1 MKSVPLFDEIN
12 IDMNTTI
19 THPVVGLGG
28 THIRYGFA
36 QRTVSDNRFSGMPSL
51 AGTPVRIECIREGD
65 AVDLKRTLALA
76 AKGLRGSLPDNVTR
90 FVGIDAPGAWQEN
103 GLPYLG
109 TTPNIPDLGSYRL
122 AEQFPK
128 MFGPGWK
135 AAVNNDGVANVL
147 AIAQMLLT
155 NLDRFPEIQKILRGQ
170 NAGLAGFVPGT
181 GFGAGAFRINNGLA
195 QPVPGPQ
202 QFFDIMLWEGSDF
215 LKCGWV
221 TPETA
226 CAGTGFKFQ
235 AERSLLGERY
245 PKEKITGNFLR
256 KLAFLNDPTTAREE
270 RAVALNI
277 YRTAAKGLAETMKL
291 TYSGREPGRS
301 RKAVVNTP
309 NDVESDFWENVQ
321 GTRVFI
327 LGGWLTDPSVKG
339 FISRELTRELEGFET
354 KLFPI
359 FADEI
364 PGVKEMI
371 QSDSTELIGASLL
384 MPEEYA
390 KG

>member
-1 MKSVPLFDEIN
+1 
-12 IDMNTTI
+12 MNTI
-19 THPVVGLGG
+19 IHPVVGLGG
-28 THIRYGFA
+28 TYVRVGFV
-36 QRTVSDNRFSGMPSL
+36 QRDVLNNRFAGMPAVIGEPTKL
-51 AGTPVRIECIREGD
+51 NCIRTANE
-65 AVDLKRTLALA
+65 VDLKATLYMA
-76 AKGLRGSLPDNVTR
+76 ANKISTSMPAGTTK

-109 TTPNIPDLGSYRL
+109 TTPNIQDLGSFHF
-122 AEQFPK
+122 AKEFPA
-128 MFGPGWK
+128 MIGREWK

-155 NLDRFPEIQKILRGQ
+155 NLSRFPEAKEALSKM

-195 QPVPGPQ
+195 KPVPGPQ
-202 QFFDIMLWEGSDF
+202 QFFDIMLWQGPDF
-215 LKCGWV
+215 LNCGWI

-226 CAGTGFKFQ
+226 CAGIGFKFQ
-235 AERSLLGERY
+235 AENSLLRERY
-245 PKEKITGNFLR
+245 AEGKLTGDFIK
-256 KLAFLNDPTTAREE
+256 KLAFMNPGSTSREE
-270 RAVALNI
+270 RAVARNI
-277 YRTAAKGLAETMKL
+277 YRNAAKGLAETMQL
-291 TYSGREPGRS
+291 TYSGGEPGRS
-301 RKAVVNTP
+301 RKAVVNAP
-309 NDVESDFWENVQ
+309 NDVESNFWENVQ

-339 FISRELTRELEGFET
+339 FISQELARYLEGFNPKPVT
-354 KLFPI
+354 V

-364 PGVKEMI
+364 PGVAEMI
-371 QSDSTELIGASLL
+371 KTDSAELIGASLL

>member
-1 MKSVPLFDEIN
+1 MG
-12 IDMNTTI
+12 TTI
-19 THPVVGLGG
+19 LHPVVGLGG
-28 THIRYGFA
+28 THVRFGFA
-36 QRTVSDNRFSGMPSL
+36 QRAISENRFHGMPSL
-51 AGTPVRIECIREGD
+51 VGTPERMTCIRTNDG
-65 AVDLKRTLALA
+65 VDLNATLDKV
-76 AKGLRGSLPDNVTR
+76 AKGLKGSLPDNATR
-90 FVGIDAPGAWQEN
+90 FIGIDAPGAWQKN

-109 TTPNIPDLGSYRL
+109 TTPNIPDLDSYHF

-147 AIAQMLLT
+147 AISQMLLM
-155 NLDRFPEIQKILRGQ
+155 NLDKFPEIQRLLSEK

-181 GFGAGAFRINNGLA
+181 GFGAGAFRVNQGLA
-195 QPVPGPQ
+195 TPVPGPQ
-202 QFFDIMLWEGSDF
+202 QFFDIMLWEGPDF
-215 LKCGWV
+215 LNCGWI

-226 CAGTGFKFQ
+226 CAGIGFKFQ

-245 PKEKITGNFLR
+245 PEEKITGNFIR

-270 RAVALNI
+270 RIVALDI
-277 YRTAAKGLAETMKL
+277 YRNAAKGLAETMKL
-291 TYSGREPGRS
+291 TYSGGEPGRS

-309 NDVESDFWENVQ
+309 NDVEYDFWENVQ

-339 FISRELTRELEGFET
+339 FISKGLTSELEGFEP
-354 KLFPI
+354 KLIPV

-364 PGVKEMI
+364 PGVREMI
-371 QSDSTELIGASLL
+371 ASDTTELIGASLL

>member
-1 MKSVPLFDEIN
+1 MG
-12 IDMNTTI
+12 TTI
-19 THPVVGLGG
+19 LHPVVGLGG
-28 THIRYGFA
+28 THVRYVHAERAVAGK
-36 QRTVSDNRFSGMPSL
+36 RFSGMPTII
-51 AGTPVRIECIREGD
+51 GDPVRLKCVRNNAG
-65 AVDLKRTLALA
+65 VDLKGTLDLV
-76 AKGLRGSLPDNVTR
+76 AKGIGTSMPAGVTE

-109 TTPNIPDLGSYRL
+109 TTPNIPDLDSYNF
-122 AEQFPK
+122 ADQFPK
-128 MFGPGWK
+128 MLGPGWK
-135 AAVNNDGVANVL
+135 ATVNNDGVASVL
-147 AIAQMLLT
+147 AISQMLLM
-155 NLDRFPEIQKILRGQ
+155 NLDKFPEIQALLSEE

-181 GFGAGAFRINNGLA
+181 GFGAGAFRVNQMLA
-195 QPVPGPQ
+195 KPVPGPQ
-202 QFFDIMLWEGSDF
+202 QFFDIMLWEGPDF
-215 LKCGWV
+215 LNCGWI

-245 PKEKITGNFLR
+245 PEEKITGNFIR

-270 RAVALNI
+270 RIVALDI
-277 YRTAAKGLAETMKL
+277 YRNAAKGLAETMKL
-291 TYSGREPGRS
+291 TYSGGEPGRS

-309 NDVESDFWENVQ
+309 NDVEYDFWENVQ

-339 FISRELTRELEGFET
+339 FISKGLTSELEGFEP
-354 KLFPI
+354 KLIPV

-364 PGVKEMI
+364 PGVREMI
-371 QSDSTELIGASLL
+371 ASDTTELIGASLL